1 MTYITKEDRMFE
13 KLVIVLRGFR
23 HMSEEE
29 ARDILRETRWT
40 IYDNLEYLYKQGA
53 SRNEMLKCATAI
65 FTDYTGLHGKN
76 YIMDFI
82 DWSFM

>member
-1 MTYITKEDRMFE
+1 MNAMEQIMFE

-23 HMSEEE
+23 HITEEE

-40 IYDNLEYLYKQGA
+40 IYDNIEYLYSHGA
-53 SRNEMLKCATAI
+53 SRNEMIKCATEI
-65 FTDYTGLHGKN
+65 FTDYTGLQGKN
-76 YIMDFI
+76 YITEFI